1 MAYAPRMGISETE
14 RIKIIAVSLF
24 VVGRGRG
31 FLADVGFFDM
41 LGR

>member
-1 MAYAPRMGISETE
+1 MAYALRMGISETE

-31 FLADVGFFDM
+31 GLVGMDFFYL